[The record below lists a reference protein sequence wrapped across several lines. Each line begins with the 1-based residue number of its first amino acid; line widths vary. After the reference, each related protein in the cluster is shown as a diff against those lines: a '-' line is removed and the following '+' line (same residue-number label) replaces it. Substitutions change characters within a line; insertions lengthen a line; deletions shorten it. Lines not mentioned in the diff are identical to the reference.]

1 MSSYLLAAGAIWLAV
16 SVVSSIG
23 HLVVLG
29 SVYKNMSGL
38 LDEPTGKRRLPL
50 YYIGSLAFALVFAY
64 LLRMAWPADVPLTNG
79 ALFGLMAGLAI
90 YIPQILNQFATFPY
104 PAKMVVGG
112 TIIGVVQT
120 TAAGLIGG
128 LVL

>member
-16 SVVSSIG
+16 SVISSIG

-29 SVYKNMSGL
+29 SIYKNMSGL
-38 LDEPTGKRRLPL
+38 LDGQTGKRRLPL
-50 YYIGSLAFALVFAY
+50 YYIGSLAFALIFTY

-79 ALFGLMAGLAI
+79 AIFGLVTGLAI

-112 TIIGVVQT
+112 AVIGILQT
-120 TAAGLIGG
+120 TVAGLIGG
-128 LVL
+128 LIL